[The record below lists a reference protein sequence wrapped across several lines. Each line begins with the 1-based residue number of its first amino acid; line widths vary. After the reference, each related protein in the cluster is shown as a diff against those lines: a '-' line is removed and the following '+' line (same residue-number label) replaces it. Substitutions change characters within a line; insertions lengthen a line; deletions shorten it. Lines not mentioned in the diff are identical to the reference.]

1 MFLVIKAKEVKI
13 VKGVTYRRWR
23 CFVCVCVCFS
33 SLSTLDTPSWC
44 HPLMFAPA
52 PEISPVRCTD
62 NSPPYK
68 ANLPVKFIFP
78 ILCLKQSSSHTD
90 NYPPYKAISFPSRN
104 FLTVISNYLT
114 VHNII
119 KLKLLEF
126 VILPC
131 DTLEPKKIDI
141 LWGSTHVMVLAQV
154 TMSLLWFLRMKMMMN
169 Y

>member
-1 MFLVIKAKEVKI
+1 M
-13 VKGVTYRRWR
+13 
-23 CFVCVCVCFS
+23 CVCVCFS

-78 ILCLKQSSSHTD
+78 ILCLKQLSSHTD